1 MVKMIHLKVKKTV
14 SLFIIIFISIISLAQ
29 QRTGNIVEYFGKEK
43 VEEISEGKL
52 LHVFKNGLSLKIQDF
67 SFNSSSFPEEPVFNK
82 FLMNPSLEVS
92 ENEIF
97 DIDYLGNELKWKA
110 ISTDETNT
118 FNSDDLKSSYVYLT
132 YKSSTEKTVLF
143 EASGHTMLIINGLPR
158 EGDHYDFGWNLIP
171 LKLKKGTNVF
181 VLKVGRFPRIR
192 ARLIEPQNPIQFT
205 TRDVTMPDILIE
217 ESKDYKGAIRVINAS
232 NNWVENYVITSELLG
247 VSKESKVLAIPP
259 MSVLKIPFS
268 IASVSK
274 ETALGTV
281 DLQLKLKNNK
291 NQLVSNQLIK
301 LEVKTKYQHHKK
313 TFISTIDGSVQYY
326 SVAPSTDKN
335 SETQALFLSVHGA
348 SVEAVNQ
355 ANAYEKKDWGNVVAP
370 TNRRPFGFAWEDW
383 GRLDALEVLE
393 DAKSIFHPNP
403 SKIYLT
409 GHSMGGHGTWYL
421 GATYPDK
428 FASIAPCAG
437 YPDLL
442 LYRDSFLKE
451 TLKLP
456 QDELTKL
463 GMIPE
468 IVNRINTP
476 YIPTE
481 VEKLMQR
488 AGNPSRTLKL
498 IRNYLHFGVYV
509 LHGEKDNVVPT
520 YIARDM
526 RKRLGTFHTDFTY
539 YEYPDGT
546 HWYGNHS
553 LDWYKIF
560 NFFKERT
567 LRNPNDIK
575 NLEFYTGSP
584 GVSATSN
591 FITIHQQQKPF
602 EVSSFKF
609 SKEDSFKITTDNVA
623 LLEIDYTKLNDTIT
637 TLFIDGKEIDV
648 TTKSKAYLKAINGE
662 WTVSK
667 TPSLQEKGPHRNGGF
682 KDAFRNNV
690 VFVYATKG
698 STIENEWYFNKA
710 TFDAETFWYKA
721 NGTIEVIKDTD
732 FNPKKYVD
740 RNVIIYGN
748 KNNNAAWNKLLK
760 NSPIQVENGIVT
772 IGTKKL
778 TGNQWG
784 MYFTVPKSNSN
795 IASIGVVTAT
805 GANGM
810 KAAYANHYLVN
821 GTTFPDVLLFDDT
834 VLLNGDKAVKCAGF
848 FGNNWSI
855 EKGDFKWN

>member
-1 MVKMIHLKVKKTV
+1 MLQYTYKKVSILILILLITTV
-14 SLFIIIFISIISLAQ
+14 QFAQ
-29 QRTGNIVEYFGKEK
+29 EKTGNIVEYFGKEK
-43 VEEISEGKL
+43 VNEISEGKL
-52 LHVFKNGLSLKIQDF
+52 LHVFKQGLALKIEDF
-67 SFNSSSFPEEPVFNK
+67 SFNSSSFPTEPVFDR
-82 FLMNPSLEVS
+82 FLMNPNAKVS
-92 ENEIF
+92 ENEVF

-118 FNSDDLKSSYVYLT
+118 FNNQDLRSSFVYLT
-132 YKSSTEKTVLF
+132 YNSNTEKTVLF
-143 EASGHTMLIINGLPR
+143 EASGHTMLLINGFPH

-181 VLKVGRFPRIR
+181 VLKTGRFPRIR
-192 ARLIEPQNPIQFT
+192 ARLIEPEKLVQFT
-205 TRDVTMPDILIE
+205 SRDLTMPDILVE
-217 ESKDYKGAIRVINAS
+217 ETKDYKGAIRVVNAS
-232 NNWVENYVITSELLG
+232 NNWVENYTITSELLG
-247 VSKESKVLAIPP
+247 NSKESKVIAIPP
-259 MSVLKIPFS
+259 MSVLKVPFS

-274 ETALGTV
+274 ETALESV
-281 DLQLKLKNNK
+281 DLNLQLKNDNN
-291 NQLVSNQLIK
+291 QAASNQVVKI
-301 LEVKTKYQHHKK
+301 EVKTKHQHHKK
-313 TFISTIDGSVQYY
+313 TFISAIDESVQYY
-326 SVAPSTDKN
+326 SVAPSTDKS

-383 GRLDALEVLE
+383 GRLDALEVLA
-393 DAKSIFHPNP
+393 DAKSIYQPDP
-403 SKIYLT
+403 TKIYLT

-442 LYRDSFLKE
+442 LYRDSFLKK
-451 TLKLP
+451 TLELP
-456 QDELTKL
+456 QDELTKR
-463 GMIPE
+463 GMTPE
-468 IVNRINTP
+468 VVARINTP

-488 AGNPSRTLKL
+488 AGTPSRTLKL
-498 IRNYLHFGVYV
+498 MRNYLHFGVYV

-526 RKRLGTFHTDFTY
+526 RERLGTFHNDFTY

-546 HWYGNHS
+546 HWYGDHS

-567 LRNPNDIK
+567 LKNPKEIK

-591 FITIHQQQKPF
+591 FITIHQQKKPF
-602 EVSSFKF
+602 EVSSFNF
-609 SKEDSFKITTDNVA
+609 SKEDSFKIDTDNVE
-623 LLEIDYTKLNDTIT
+623 LLEVDLSKLSDSIT
-637 TLFIDGKEIDV
+637 SISVDGKDFNIASN
-648 TTKSKAYLKAINGE
+648 SKVFLTAKNGE
-662 WTVSK
+662 WTVANS
-667 TPSLQEKGPHRNGGF
+667 PSLQEKGPHRNGGF
-682 KDAFRNNV
+682 KDAFRHNM

-698 STIENEWYFNKA
+698 STIENEWYYSKA
-710 TFDAETFWYKA
+710 KFDAETFWYRA
-721 NGTIEVIKDTD
+721 NGTIEVVKDTD
-732 FNPKKYVD
+732 FNPKKYTD

-748 KNNNAAWNKLLK
+748 KSNNAAWNKLLK
-760 NSPIQVENGIVT
+760 NSPIQVENNLVA
-772 IGTKKL
+772 IGSKKL

-784 MYFTVPKSNSN
+784 MYFTVPRSDSDF
-795 IASIGVVTAT
+795 ASIGVITAT

-810 KAAYANHYLVN
+810 KATYANHYLVN
-821 GTTFPDVLLFDDT
+821 GTTFPDVLLFDNT
-834 VLLNGDKAVKCAGF
+834 VITQGDKAIKCAGF
-848 FGNNWSI
+848 FGNDWSI
-855 EKGDFKWN
+855 ETGDFKWN